1 MFVRRIPPAG
11 HFVSIPPFSCAF
23 ITPVNYTHSALS
35 TRIYFDTGAE
45 DISISSDAN
54 FFSMTDTVATT
65 TMTTPFGVTETTA
78 APYVAAEPLFAAS
91 EVTPPAQDVFASD
104 LLGDFG
110 ETAKEPSAFISTS
123 PIPGAEFPGN
133 EAYRP
138 EEELDNF
145 AATTKAIE
153 DTGDS
158 FDAFASKFDKAAEPE
173 ANGDPFLDAFGGGP
187 TAMDTSSDGR

>member
-1 MFVRRIPPAG
+1 MFIETEQI
-11 HFVSIPPFSCAF
+11 S
-23 ITPVNYTHSALS
+23 
-35 TRIYFDTGAE
+35 TGA
-45 DISISSDAN
+45 DAS
-54 FFSMTDTVATT
+54 FFSMTDTTT
-65 TMTTPFGVTETTA
+65 TATPFGVVETTHAPYTA
-78 APYVAAEPLFAAS
+78 APQPLFAPS
-91 EVTPPAQDVFASD
+91 EITQPVFASD

-110 ETAKEPSAFISTS
+110 ETTTEISSGLISTS
-123 PIPGAEFPGN
+123 PIPGTEFPGN

-158 FDAFASKFDKAAEPE
+158 FDAFASKFDRAAEPTVE
-173 ANGDPFLDAFGGGP
+173 INSGDPFLDAFGGP

>member
-1 MFVRRIPPAG
+1 MYSERCAETKLLKYKYP
-11 HFVSIPPFSCAF
+11 SIFSCTLNRTIFTSPFHVEAEQ
-23 ITPVNYTHSALS
+23 ISTSA
-35 TRIYFDTGAE
+35 
-45 DISISSDAN
+45 DAS
-54 FFSMTDTVATT
+54 FFSVMDTST
-65 TMTTPFGVTETTA
+65 TTPFGIVETTS
-78 APYVAAEPLFAAS
+78 APFVATTQPLFATS
-91 EVTPPAQDVFASD
+91 EITQSAQNAFASD
-104 LLGDFG
+104 LLGDFEESTK
-110 ETAKEPSAFISTS
+110 ETSGLISTS
-123 PIPGAEFPGN
+123 PIPGTEFPGN

-173 ANGDPFLDAFGGGP
+173 TNGDPFLDAFGGGP

>member
-1 MFVRRIPPAG
+1 M
-11 HFVSIPPFSCAF
+11 
-23 ITPVNYTHSALS
+23 
-35 TRIYFDTGAE
+35 
-45 DISISSDAN
+45 SDA
-54 FFSMTDTVATT
+54 A
-65 TMTTPFGVTETTA
+65 TPFGEDRTP
-78 APYVAAEPLFAAS
+78 APYATSEAAQPDAA
-91 EVTPPAQDVFASD
+91 FASD

-110 ETAKEPSAFISTS
+110 EETAEEAGGLI
-123 PIPGAEFPGN
+123 GAEFPP

-187 TAMDTSSDGR
+187 TAMDTSSDGT

>member
-1 MFVRRIPPAG
+1 
-11 HFVSIPPFSCAF
+11 
-23 ITPVNYTHSALS
+23 
-35 TRIYFDTGAE
+35 
-45 DISISSDAN
+45 
-54 FFSMTDTVATT
+54 MTDTTT
-65 TMTTPFGVTETTA
+65 APPFGVVETTSTPFA
-78 APYVAAEPLFAAS
+78 AAAQPLFAPS
-91 EVTPPAQDVFASD
+91 EITQPAFASD

-110 ETAKEPSAFISTS
+110 ETTKEISSGLISTS
-123 PIPGAEFPGN
+123 PTPGTEFPGN

-173 ANGDPFLDAFGGGP
+173 INGGDPFLDAFGGGP
-187 TAMDTSSDGR
+187 TAMDTSSDGKAL

>member
-1 MFVRRIPPAG
+1 M
-11 HFVSIPPFSCAF
+11 S
-23 ITPVNYTHSALS
+23 TSA
-35 TRIYFDTGAE
+35 
-45 DISISSDAN
+45 DAN
-54 FFSMTDTVATT
+54 FFSMTDITT
-65 TMTTPFGVTETTA
+65 TMPFDVTETTS
-78 APYVAAEPLFAAS
+78 APYVAAIAEPLFANS
-91 EVTPPAQDVFASD
+91 EVLSSGQDAFASD

-110 ETAKEPSAFISTS
+110 ETAEEPSGLISTS

-173 ANGDPFLDAFGGGP
+173 TNGDPFLDAFGGGGP

>member
-1 MFVRRIPPAG
+1 MYILFHSG
-11 HFVSIPPFSCAF
+11 EEQVSAN
-23 ITPVNYTHSALS
+23 TDV
-35 TRIYFDTGAE
+35 
-45 DISISSDAN
+45 N
-54 FFSMTDTVATT
+54 FFSMTDTTT
-65 TMTTPFGVTETTA
+65 ATPFGVSEATSAPFAAAATA
-78 APYVAAEPLFAAS
+78 QPLFATS
-91 EVTPPAQDVFASD
+91 EITQPVRDVFASD

-110 ETAKEPSAFISTS
+110 ESTKEIDSGLISTS
-123 PIPGAEFPGN
+123 PIPGTEFPGN

-138 EEELDNF
+138 EEQLDNF

-173 ANGDPFLDAFGGGP
+173 TNEGDPFLDAFGGGP

>member
-1 MFVRRIPPAG
+1 MLISLYFIITLYKFFFIKADQ
-11 HFVSIPPFSCAF
+11 VS
-23 ITPVNYTHSALS
+23 
-35 TRIYFDTGAE
+35 TGV
-45 DISISSDAN
+45 DAN
-54 FFSMTDTVATT
+54 FFSMTDTTT
-65 TMTTPFGVTETTA
+65 ATPFGIVETTPASFA
-78 APYVAAEPLFAAS
+78 ASAQPLFAPS
-91 EVTPPAQDVFASD
+91 EVMQSGQDVFASD

-110 ETAKEPSAFISTS
+110 EPIKEISSGLISTS
-123 PIPGAEFPGN
+123 PIPGTEFPGN

-158 FDAFASKFDKAAEPE
+158 FDAFASKFDRAAEPE
-173 ANGDPFLDAFGGGP
+173 TNGGDPFMDAFGGGP